1 MRSRSQLDVLQLDA
15 RAAALHG
22 APVGPRV
29 HRRLFP
35 AEPLDQPGVDRSVL
49 GRELR
54 RRRAAR
60 LAAPD
65 MPGLCDDDL
74 QAALLQL
81 QRGQNARHPAADH
94 GHVRLRFAVKRR
106 PRRPR
111 TRPLP

>member
-1 MRSRSQLDVLQLDA
+1 M
-15 RAAALHG
+15 
-22 APVGPRV
+22 
-29 HRRLFP
+29 
-35 AEPLDQPGVDRSVL
+35 L
-49 GRELR
+49 GREL

-106 PRRPR
+106 PRRPLAR
-111 TRPLP
+111 FLPDRLHTLRLPFVFAM